1 MSTSTHN
8 LWTTGEARLLARLY
22 PSPIPSKA
30 LYAAFPRHSR
40 KSVQTFATRVL
51 KLKRARRD
59 YKSRA
64 TPAWDR
70 MRAILERE
78 QLSVRE
84 LVTRCGVSQQRVSEL
99 LTIHRAEVHIV
110 DWIPP
115 EGRAQWRPVWT
126 VGTGPDVP
134 CPASIKTAAARAARD
149 AMKRNPFLAAAG
161 LVTIPAGE
169 RGRVFQQPMDNNDEE
184 LAA

>member
-115 EGRAQWRPVWT
+115 EGRAQWRPVWAI
-126 VGTGPDVP
+126 GTGPDVP

>member
-51 KLKRARRD
+51 KLKRAQRD
-59 YKSRA
+59 YKSHA

-78 QLSVRE
+78 QLSVRD

-110 DWIPP
+110 EWIPP
-115 EGRAQWRPVWT
+115 VGRAQWRPVWA

-134 CPASIKTAAARAARD
+134 CPAAIKTAAARAARD

>member
-78 QLSVRE
+78 QLSVRD

-110 DWIPP
+110 EWIPP
-115 EGRAQWRPVWT
+115 VGRAQWRPVWA
-126 VGTGPDVP
+126 VGTGPDVQ
-134 CPASIKTAAARAARD
+134 CPASIKTAAARAVRD

-161 LVTIPAGE
+161 LVTIPVGE
-169 RGRVFQQPMDNNDEE
+169 RGRVFQQPMDVDDGE

>member
-1 MSTSTHN
+1 M
-8 LWTTGEARLLARLY
+8 
-22 PSPIPSKA
+22 
-30 LYAAFPRHSR
+30 
-40 KSVQTFATRVL
+40 VL
-51 KLKRARRD
+51 KVTRPPRD
-59 YKSRA
+59 RKA
-64 TPAWDR
+64 CAAPAWDR
-70 MRAILERE
+70 MRAILEQE

-84 LVTRCGVSQQRVSEL
+84 LVKRCGVSQQRVSEL

-115 EGRAQWRPVWT
+115 EGRAQWRPVWA

-134 CPASIKTAAARAARD
+134 CPAAIKSDAARGARS
-149 AMKRNPFLAAAG
+149 AMKRNPFLTAAG

-169 RGRVFQQPMDNNDEE
+169 RGRVFQQSMDVNDEE

>member
-1 MSTSTHN
+1 MSTSTPN
-8 LWTTGEARLLARLY
+8 LWTTGEACLLARLY

-51 KLKRARRD
+51 KVSRPPRN
-59 YKSRA
+59 YKTVA
-64 TPAWDR
+64 APAWSR
-70 MRAILERE
+70 MRTILEAE

-84 LVTRCGVSQQRVSEL
+84 LVKRCGVSQQRVSEL
-99 LTIHRAEVHIV
+99 LTNHRTEVHIV

-115 EGRAQWRPVWT
+115 VGRAQWRPVWA

-134 CPASIKTAAARAARD
+134 CPAAIKSAAARAARS
-149 AMKRNPFLAAAG
+149 AMKRNPFLTAAG
-161 LVTIPAGE
+161 LVTIPVGE
-169 RGRVFQQPMDNNDEE
+169 LGRVFQQPMDDTDEE

>member
-1 MSTSTHN
+1 MSTSTPN
-8 LWTTGEARLLARLY
+8 AWTTGEVRLLARLY

-30 LYAAFPRHSR
+30 LYAAFPRHPR
-40 KSVQTFATRVL
+40 KSVQIFARTVL
-51 KLKRARRD
+51 KISRPPRD
-59 YKSRA
+59 YKTVA
-64 TPAWDR
+64 APAWNR
-70 MRAILERE
+70 MRAILESE

-84 LVTRCGVSQQRVSEL
+84 LVERCGVSQQRVSEL
-99 LTIHRAEVHIV
+99 LTIHRAEVQIV

-115 EGRAQWRPVWT
+115 VGRAQWRPVWA

-134 CPASIKTAAARAARD
+134 CPAAIKTAAARAARS

-169 RGRVFQQPMDNNDEE
+169 RGRVFQQPMDVDDDN
-184 LAA
+184 LVA

>member
-8 LWTTGEARLLARLY
+8 LWTTAEARRLARLY

-51 KLKRARRD
+51 KIKRAPD
-59 YKSRA
+59 YRSRA

-78 QLSVRE
+78 PLSVRE
-84 LVTRCGVSQQRVSEL
+84 LVKRCGVSQQRVSEL
-99 LTIHRAEVHIV
+99 LTIHRTEVHIV

-115 EGRAQWRPVWT
+115 VCRAQWRAVWA

-134 CPASIKTAAARAARD
+134 CPAAIKTEAARAARS

-169 RGRVFQQPMDNNDEE
+169 RGRVFQQPMDVNDED

>member
-8 LWTTGEARLLARLY
+8 LWTTAEARLLARLY
-22 PSPIPSKA
+22 PSRIPSRA

-40 KSVQTFATRVL
+40 KSVQTFALRVL
-51 KLKRARRD
+51 KVRRPERER
-59 YKSRA
+59 KVCA

-70 MRAILERE
+70 MRAILETER
-78 QLSVRE
+78 LSVRE
-84 LVTRCGVSQQRVSEL
+84 LVERCGVSQQRVSEL
-99 LTIHRAEVHIV
+99 LTIHRAEVQIV

-115 EGRAQWRPVWT
+115 VGRAQWRPVWA
-126 VGTGPDVP
+126 VGTGPDVT
-134 CPASIKTAAARAARD
+134 CPAAIKTQAARAARS

-169 RGRVFQQPMDNNDEE
+169 RGRVFQQPMDVDDEE
-184 LAA
+184 LAT

>member
-8 LWTTGEARLLARLY
+8 LWTTAEALLLARLY
-22 PSPIPSKA
+22 PSSIPAKA
-30 LYAAFPRHSR
+30 LYAAFPRRSR
-40 KSVQTFATRVL
+40 KSVQTFALRVL
-51 KLKRARRD
+51 KVRRPERD
-59 YKSRA
+59 RKVCA

-70 MRAILERE
+70 MRAILETER
-78 QLSVRE
+78 LSVRE
-84 LVTRCGVSQQRVSEL
+84 LVARCGVSQQRVSEL
-99 LTIHRAEVHIV
+99 LTIHRTEVQIV

-115 EGRAQWRPVWT
+115 VGRAQWRAVWT

-134 CPASIKTAAARAARD
+134 CPAAIKTEAARAARD

-161 LVTIPAGE
+161 LVTIPVGE
-169 RGRVFQQPMDNNDEE
+169 RGRVFQQPMDVDDEE

>member
-8 LWTTGEARLLARLY
+8 LWTTAEARLLGRLY
-22 PSPIPSKA
+22 PSPIPAKA

-51 KLKRARRD
+51 KIKRAQRD
-59 YKSRA
+59 YRTRA

-78 QLSVRE
+78 RLTVRE
-84 LVTRCGVSQQRVSEL
+84 LVNRCSVSQQRISEL
-99 LTIHRAEVHIV
+99 LTIHRTEVQIV

-115 EGRAQWRPVWT
+115 EGRAQWRAVWA
-126 VGTGPDVP
+126 VGTGPDLP
-134 CPASIKTAAARAARD
+134 CPAAIKTEAARAARA

-161 LVTIPAGE
+161 LVTIPIGE
-169 RGRVFQQPMDNNDEE
+169 RGRVFQLPMDVDEE
-184 LAA
+184 VLVA

>member
-8 LWTTGEARLLARLY
+8 LWTTAEARLLARLY
-22 PSPIPSKA
+22 PSPITSEA
-30 LYAAFPRHSR
+30 LYAAFPRRSQN
-40 KSVQTFATRVL
+40 SVQTFARRVL
-51 KLKRARRD
+51 KVKRPERD
-59 YKSRA
+59 RQARA

-70 MRAILERE
+70 MRAILEQE

-84 LVTRCGVSQQRVSEL
+84 LVKRCGVSQQRVSEL

-115 EGRAQWRPVWT
+115 VGRAQWRPVWA
-126 VGTGPDVP
+126 VGTEPDVP
-134 CPASIKTAAARAARD
+134 RPAAIKTETARAARS
-149 AMKRNPFLAAAG
+149 AMKRNPFLTAAG
-161 LVTIPAGE
+161 LVTIPVGE
-169 RGRVFQQPMDNNDEE
+169 RGRVFQQPMDVDDED

>member
-1 MSTSTHN
+1 MSTSTPN
-8 LWTTGEARLLARLY
+8 AWTTGEVRLLARLY

-30 LYAAFPRHSR
+30 LYAAFPRHPR
-40 KSVQTFATRVL
+40 KSVQVYARTVL
-51 KLKRARRD
+51 KISRPPRD
-59 YKSRA
+59 YKIVA
-64 TPAWDR
+64 APAWDR
-70 MRAILERE
+70 MRAILETE
-78 QLSVRE
+78 KLSVRE
-84 LVTRCGVSQQRVSEL
+84 LVERCGVSQQRVSEL
-99 LTIHRAEVHIV
+99 LTIHRTEVRIV

-115 EGRAQWRPVWT
+115 VGRAQWRPVWA

-134 CPASIKTAAARAARD
+134 CPAAIKIKAARAARD

-169 RGRVFQQPMDNNDEE
+169 RGRVFQQPMDVDDEE

>member
-8 LWTTGEARLLARLY
+8 LWTTAEARLLARLY
-22 PSPIPSKA
+22 PSPIPAKA

-51 KLKRARRD
+51 KIKRARRD
-59 YKSRA
+59 YRARA

-78 QLSVRE
+78 RLSVRE
-84 LVTRCGVSQQRVSEL
+84 LVKRCGVSQQRVSEL
-99 LTIHRAEVHIV
+99 LTIHRTEVQIV

-115 EGRAQWRPVWT
+115 EGRAQWRAVWA

-134 CPASIKTAAARAARD
+134 CPAAIKTEAARAARH

-169 RGRVFQQPMDNNDEE
+169 RGRVFRQPMDVDNEE

>member
-8 LWTTGEARLLARLY
+8 LWTTAEARLLARLY
-22 PSPIPSKA
+22 PSRIPSRA

-40 KSVQTFATRVL
+40 KSVQTFARRVV
-51 KLKRARRD
+51 KVRRPERD
-59 YKSRA
+59 RKVCA

-78 QLSVRE
+78 QLPVRE
-84 LVTRCGVSQQRVSEL
+84 LVKRCGVSQQRVSEL

-115 EGRAQWRPVWT
+115 EGRAQWRAVWA

-134 CPASIKTAAARAARD
+134 CPAAIKTEAARAARS

-161 LVTIPAGE
+161 LVTIPTGE
-169 RGRVFQQPMDNNDEE
+169 RGRVFQQLMDVNDE
-184 LAA
+184 APVA

>member
-1 MSTSTHN
+1 MTTSTHN

-115 EGRAQWRPVWT
+115 VGRAQWRPVWA

-134 CPASIKTAAARAARD
+134 CPATIKTAAARAARD
-149 AMKRNPFLAAAG
+149 AMKRNPFLTAAG

>member
-22 PSPIPSKA
+22 PSPIASKA

-51 KLKRARRD
+51 KLKRAQRD

-78 QLSVRE
+78 QLSARE

-115 EGRAQWRPVWT
+115 VGRAQWRPVWA
-126 VGTGPDVP
+126 VGTGPAVP
-134 CPASIKTAAARAARD
+134 CPASIKTAAARVARD

-161 LVTIPAGE
+161 LVMIPAGE

>member
-1 MSTSTHN
+1 MSTSTPN

-22 PSPIPSKA
+22 PSPIPSTA

-40 KSVQTFATRVL
+40 KAVQTFAARVL
-51 KLKRARRD
+51 KIKRPQRD
-59 YKSRA
+59 YRSRA
-64 TPAWDR
+64 TPAWDK
-70 MRAILERE
+70 MRAILEQE

-84 LVTRCGVSQQRVSEL
+84 LVKRCCVSQQRVSEL
-99 LTIHRAEVHIV
+99 LTIHRAEVQIV

-115 EGRAQWRPVWT
+115 VGRAQWRAVWA

-134 CPASIKTAAARAARD
+134 CPPALNSEAARAARGT
-149 AMKRNPFLAAAG
+149 MKRNPFLTAAG
-161 LVTIPAGE
+161 LVTIPTGE
-169 RGRVFQQPMDNNDEE
+169 RGRIFQRPMDDTDED

>member
-22 PSPIPSKA
+22 PLPIPSKA

-78 QLSVRE
+78 QLSVHE

-115 EGRAQWRPVWT
+115 VGRAQWRPVWA
-126 VGTGPDVP
+126 VGTGPDIA

-161 LVTIPAGE
+161 LVTIPVGE
-169 RGRVFQQPMDNNDEE
+169 RGRVFQHPMDNDEE

>member
-8 LWTTGEARLLARLY
+8 LWTTAEARLLARLY
-22 PSPIPSKA
+22 PSPIPAKA

-51 KLKRARRD
+51 KIKRARRD
-59 YKSRA
+59 YRAHA

-78 QLSVRE
+78 RLSVRE
-84 LVTRCGVSQQRVSEL
+84 LVTRCGVSQQRISEL
-99 LTIHRAEVHIV
+99 LTIHRTEVRIV

-115 EGRAQWRPVWT
+115 VGRAQWRAVWA

-134 CPASIKTAAARAARD
+134 CPAAIKTEAARAARH

-161 LVTIPAGE
+161 LVTIPVGE
-169 RGRVFQQPMDNNDEE
+169 RGRVFQHPMDIDDDE

>member
-40 KSVQTFATRVL
+40 KCVQTFATRVL

-99 LTIHRAEVHIV
+99 LTIHRAEVQIV

-115 EGRAQWRPVWT
+115 EGRAQWRPVWA
-126 VGTGPDVP
+126 VGTGPDVQ
-134 CPASIKTAAARAARD
+134 CPASIKTAAARAVRD

-161 LVTIPAGE
+161 LVTIPVGE
-169 RGRVFQQPMDNNDEE
+169 RGRVFQQPMDVDEE
-184 LAA
+184 VLVA

>member
-1 MSTSTHN
+1 MSTSTPN
-8 LWTTGEARLLARLY
+8 LWTTGEARLLALLY

-40 KSVQTFATRVL
+40 KSVQTFDARVL
-51 KLKRARRD
+51 KVKRAQRD
-59 YKSRA
+59 YRSRA

-84 LVTRCGVSQQRVSEL
+84 LVKRCGVSQQRVSEL
-99 LTIHRAEVHIV
+99 LTIHRTEVHIV

-115 EGRAQWRPVWT
+115 VGRAQWRGVWA
-126 VGTGPDVP
+126 VGNAPDVP
-134 CPASIKTAAARAARD
+134 CPAAIKTESARAARSD
-149 AMKRNPFLAAAG
+149 MKRNPFLAAAG
-161 LVTIPAGE
+161 LVAIPVGE
-169 RGRVFQQPMDNNDEE
+169 RGRVFQQSMDDTDEE

>member
-51 KLKRARRD
+51 KLKRAQRD

-78 QLSVRE
+78 QLSVRD

-110 DWIPP
+110 AWIPP
-115 EGRAQWRPVWT
+115 VGRAQWRAIWA

-134 CPASIKTAAARAARD
+134 CPAAIKTEAARAARS

-161 LVTIPAGE
+161 LVTIPVGE
-169 RGRVFQQPMDNNDEE
+169 RGRVFQQPMDVDDGE

>member
-8 LWTTGEARLLARLY
+8 LWTTAEARLLARLY
-22 PSPIPSKA
+22 PSTIPAKA

-51 KLKRARRD
+51 KVKRAQRD
-59 YKSRA
+59 CKSRA

-78 QLSVRE
+78 QLPVRD
-84 LVTRCGVSQQRVSEL
+84 LVKRCGVSQQRVSEL
-99 LTIHRAEVHIV
+99 LTIHRTDVHIV

-115 EGRAQWRPVWT
+115 IGRAQWRAVWA

-134 CPASIKTAAARAARD
+134 CPAAIKTEAARAARS
-149 AMKRNPFLAAAG
+149 AMKRNPFLTAAG
-161 LVTIPAGE
+161 LVTIPVGE
-169 RGRVFQQPMDNNDEE
+169 RGRVFQQRMDVNDE
-184 LAA
+184 APVA